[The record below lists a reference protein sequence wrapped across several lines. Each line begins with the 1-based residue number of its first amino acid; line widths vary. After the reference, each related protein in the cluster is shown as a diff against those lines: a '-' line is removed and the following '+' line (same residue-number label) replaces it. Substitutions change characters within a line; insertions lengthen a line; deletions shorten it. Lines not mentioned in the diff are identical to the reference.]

1 MLSLLQKLADGWKP
15 KATLTI
21 TSRYVGKFLIFEEI
35 NSDPRSKHKNMALL
49 ASLKGLEPFIES
61 KDGNYIRI
69 AVKL

>member
-15 KATLTI
+15 KVHLTK
-21 TSRYVGKFLIFEEI
+21 TNRYSGAVMVLEEI
-35 NSDPRSKHKNMALL
+35 NDEPRFKHKNEMLL